1 MKPFLPLILLT
12 LIFTSG
18 CKKAIEKEKE
28 RRLVAAITDG
38 VWFIEQFKE
47 STTDITADFSDYTF
61 RFYEDGKV
69 EGIRTGQPSDMGIW
83 KGDMA
88 SKTID
93 ARFAQA
99 VDPLIKVNGVWKITD
114 SYSNYVEAYM
124 MAGEGKNILHLRKR
138 E

>member
-1 MKPFLPLILLT
+1 MKPLLSLILLT
-12 LIFTSG
+12 FIFTSG

-28 RRLVAAITDG
+28 RQLMAAITDG

-47 STTDITADFSDYTF
+47 KNTDITASFSDYSF

-69 EGIRTGQPSDMGIW
+69 EGIRTGQPTETGTW
-83 KGDMA
+83 KGDLL

-93 ARFAQA
+93 AQFAQA
-99 VDPLIKVNGVWKITD
+99 GDPLNKVNGIWKITD
-114 SYSNYVEAYM
+114 SYSNYVEANM
-124 MAGEGKNILHLRKR
+124 PVTGGKNILHLRKR